1 MITKINELEK
11 VRDDLFLSSF
21 DGKFPRAKTS
31 SKSIDPR
38 NCSFVSLGKKKKR
51 NINNNLSWMK
61 DPWTRSID
69 EG

>member
-38 NCSFVSLGKKKKR
+38 NCSFVSLGKKKK
-51 NINNNLSWMK
+51 K
-61 DPWTRSID
+61 
-69 EG
+69 EYK